1 MLIFCKLKFTKFT
14 KIGNIVEINK
24 KIGQKIKVFRKK
36 LGLQANKLSELLNIS
51 PSYLN
56 LIESGKRNI
65 DGDLLLRVCQELR
78 IELSD
83 ITSDKEINLNNAKIA
98 ISKFSKNKN
107 IKNLDLKIGPKIK
120 AFRRQLGLQANK
132 FAEQLKIS
140 PSYLNLIESGKRNID
155 GNLLIKIS
163 QELRVE
169 LSDLTS
175 KEDVNLENDITEL
188 LDDQLFE
195 GLDILGPEVKDLV
208 NTNPKI
214 AKALIKLGDNFKQKD
229 HEIVN
234 KVENISGKIID
245 SRKAAFPGEV
255 ISDFLQENKNFFP
268 KLENFANN
276 IFEKVKQ
283 NNRTRYIALCEF
295 LNSEYGIIVKD
306 IIPEEGK
313 PFSKIYKTKEK
324 ELFLSDYL
332 SIETKKLHAA
342 AQIAQEGASKEI
354 DEYLSTFSFPSQ
366 EAKKLTRVALL
377 NYCGAAILMPYKLFH
392 KECKELKYDLE
403 LLQNTFA
410 TSFEQV
416 AHRVTCL
423 QDPDLPGIPFH
434 FLRVDVAGNISK
446 RFSLSGIEI
455 PRYGGACPRWNVYS
469 AFSRPGVIQA
479 AVSKMT
485 NGEKYVCIARTV
497 EKGVGRYG
505 QKKSML
511 SIGLGCEAKYA
522 KDFVYTENLDL
533 NDKKSELPIGVS
545 CRTCDR
551 LDCSQRAF
559 PPLHKKFD
567 IDINSR
573 GVSVYV
579 SE

>member
-1 MLIFCKLKFTKFT
+1 MVNFDKELGL
-14 KIGNIVEINK
+14 
-24 KIGQKIKVFRKK
+24 KIKNYRRK
-36 LGLQANKLSELLNIS
+36 LGLQAKKLAQQINIS

-56 LIESGKRNI
+56 LIESGKRKI
-65 DGDLLLRVCQELR
+65 DGDLLLKISQELR
-78 IELSD
+78 IDFSDLSLNEEID
-83 ITSDKEINLNNAKIA
+83 INNSKKAIANFKSNQKISDFN
-98 ISKFSKNKN
+98 
-107 IKNLDLKIGPKIK
+107 LKIGPKIK
-120 AFRRQLGLQANK
+120 AFRRQLGIQANK
-132 FAEQLKIS
+132 LAEELGIS
-140 PSYLNLIESGKRNID
+140 ASYLNLIESGKRRID
-155 GNLLIKIS
+155 GNLVIRVCKELKINL
-163 QELRVE
+163 E
-169 LSDLTS
+169 DLTS
-175 KEDVNLENDITEL
+175 KADLNLENNISEL
-188 LDDQLFE
+188 LSDEIFE
-195 GLDILGPEVKDLV
+195 DLDILGPEVKDLV
-208 NTNPKI
+208 NSNPKI
-214 AKALIKLGDNFKQKD
+214 AKALVKLGDNFKQKD
-229 HEIVN
+229 IEIVN

-255 ISDFLQENKNFFP
+255 VSDFLQDNKNFFP
-268 KLENFANN
+268 KLEDFANL
-276 IFEKVKQ
+276 IFEKIKQ
-283 NNRTRYIALCEF
+283 NNRTRYVALCGF
-295 LNSEYGIIVKD
+295 LKSEYNIRVID
-306 IIPEEGK
+306 IIPEESK
-313 PFSKIYKTKEK
+313 PFSKIYDSKKK
-324 ELFLSDYL
+324 ELLLSDYISL
-332 SIETKKLHAA
+332 ETKKLHAA
-342 AQIAQEGASKEI
+342 AQIAQVGAAREI
-354 DEYLSTFSFPSQ
+354 EDYLSSFKFPTEES
-366 EAKKLTRVALL
+366 KKLTRVALL

-423 QDPDLPGIPFH
+423 QDPELPGIPFH
-434 FLRVDVAGNISK
+434 LLRVDIAGNISK

-485 NGEKYVCIARTV
+485 NGEKYVCIAKTV

-522 KDFVYTENLDL
+522 KEFVYTENLNL
-533 NDKKSELPIGVS
+533 NDKKTEIPIGVS

-567 IDINSR
+567 VDINSR

-579 SE
+579 KTDK

>member
-1 MLIFCKLKFTKFT
+1 MDI
-14 KIGNIVEINK
+14 NI
-24 KIGQKIKVFRKK
+24 KIGQKIKIFRKK
-36 LGLQANKLSELLNIS
+36 LGLQANKLAEQLEIS

-56 LIESGKRNI
+56 LIEGGKRNI
-65 DGDLLLRVCQELR
+65 DGELLLKICQELR
-78 IELSD
+78 IEFTDL
-83 ITSDKEINLNNAKIA
+83 TSEKEIDLNNSKIA
-98 ISKFSKNKN
+98 ISKFSKGTN
-107 IKNLDLKIGPKIK
+107 IKKLNLKIGPKIK

-163 QELRVE
+163 KELKVE

-175 KEDVNLENDITEL
+175 KSDVNLENDISNL

-195 GLDILGPEVKDLV
+195 DLDILGPEVKDLV

-214 AKALIKLGDNFKQKD
+214 ARALIKLGDNFKKKNHD
-229 HEIVN
+229 IIN

-245 SRKAAFPGEV
+245 SRKTSFPGEV
-255 ISDFLQENKNFFP
+255 ISDFLQENKNYFP
-268 KLENFANN
+268 KLEKFANL
-276 IFEKVKQ
+276 IFEKVQQ

-295 LNSEYGIIVKD
+295 LKKEYSIVVKD
-306 IIPEEGK
+306 VIPEEGK
-313 PFSKIYKTKEK
+313 PFSKIYDKKKK
-324 ELFLSDYL
+324 ELLLSDYNSL
-332 SIETKKLHAA
+332 ETKKLYAA
-342 AQIAQEGASKEI
+342 SQIAQEGAYIEI
-354 DEYLSTFSFPSQ
+354 NDYLSNFNFPSS
-366 EAKKLTRVALL
+366 ESKSLTQVALL
-377 NYCGAAILMPYKLFH
+377 NYCGAAILMPYELFH
-392 KECKELKYDLE
+392 SECKKLKYDLE

-423 QDPDLPGIPFH
+423 QDPKLPGIPFH
-434 FLRVDVAGNISK
+434 MLRTDIAGNISK

-469 AFSRPGVIQA
+469 AFTRPGVIQA

-505 QKKSML
+505 QSRSIL

-522 KDFVYTENLDL
+522 KEFVYTENIDIS
-533 NDKKSELPIGVS
+533 DKKTEIPIGVS

-567 IDINSR
+567 VDINNR

-579 SE
+579 SD

>member
-1 MLIFCKLKFTKFT
+1 MSQIDTE
-14 KIGNIVEINK
+14 IGK
-24 KIGQKIKVFRKK
+24 KIKVFRQK
-36 LGLQANKLSELLNIS
+36 LGLQAKKLAEEIRIS

-56 LIESGKRNI
+56 LIESGKRKI
-65 DGDLLLRVCQELR
+65 DSDLLLRICQELR

-83 ITSDKEINLNNAKIA
+83 LIGNQNIDLNNSKIA
-98 ISKFSKNKN
+98 ISNYSRKKD
-107 IKNLDLKIGPKIK
+107 IKELNLKIGPKIK
-120 AFRRQLGLQANK
+120 AFRRQLGIQANTLSL
-132 FAEQLKIS
+132 QLGIS
-140 PSYLNLIESGKRNID
+140 PSYLNLIESGKRKID
-155 GNLLIKIS
+155 GDLILKICK
-163 QELRVE
+163 ELKIQ

-175 KEDVNLENDITEL
+175 KTDLNLENNISEL
-188 LDDQLFE
+188 LGDELFE
-195 GLDILGPEVKDLV
+195 DLDILGPEVKDLV

-229 HEIVN
+229 HEIEN
-234 KVENISGKIID
+234 RVENLSGKIID
-245 SRKAAFPGEV
+245 NRKGSFPGEV
-255 ISDFLQENKNFFP
+255 VSDFLQENKNYFP
-268 KLENFANN
+268 KLENFANEVFN
-276 IFEKVKQ
+276 EIKINNRATYMSLCNFLKNKYGIKVKDV
-283 NNRTRYIALCEF
+283 LP
-295 LNSEYGIIVKD
+295 K
-306 IIPEEGK
+306 EEK
-313 PFSKIYKTKEK
+313 PFSKMFYKKNR
-324 ELFLSDYL
+324 ELLLSDYVAL
-332 SIETKKLHAA
+332 ETKKLYAG
-342 AQIAQEGASKEI
+342 AQIAQEGAMDII
-354 DEYLSTFSFPSQ
+354 DNYLSNFSFPSD
-366 EAKKLTRVALL
+366 ESKKLTKVALL
-377 NYCGAAILMPYKLFH
+377 NYCGAAILMPYKMFH
-392 KECKELKYDLE
+392 NECMKQKYDLE

-410 TSFEQV
+410 CTFEQI

-479 AVSKMT
+479 ALSKMT

-505 QKKSML
+505 RKKSML

-522 KDFVYTENLDL
+522 KDFIYTEHMDL
-533 NDKKSELPIGVS
+533 SDKKSEIPIGVS

-567 IDINSR
+567 VDINTR

-579 SE
+579 ND

>member
-1 MLIFCKLKFTKFT
+1 MSINTN
-14 KIGNIVEINK
+14 IGSNIK
-24 KIGQKIKVFRKK
+24 KFRKK
-36 LGLQANKLSELLNIS
+36 LGLQANKLAEQLGIS

-65 DGDLLLRVCQELR
+65 DGDLLIKICNELR
-78 IELSD
+78 IELTDLS
-83 ITSDKEINLNNAKIA
+83 SEKEINLNNSKIA
-98 ISKFSKNKN
+98 ITKFLKNKN
-107 IKNLDLKIGPKIK
+107 INKLDLKIGPKIK

-132 FAEQLKIS
+132 LAEQLGIS

-155 GNLLIKIS
+155 GDFLIKIS
-163 QELRVE
+163 KELRVD

-175 KEDVNLENDITEL
+175 RSDVNLENDISEL

-195 GLDILGPEVKDLV
+195 DLDILGPEVKDLV

-214 AKALIKLGDNFKQKD
+214 ARALIKLGDNFRQKD

-234 KVENISGKIID
+234 KVEKISSNKID
-245 SRKAAFPGEV
+245 NRKTSFPGEV
-255 ISDFLQENKNFFP
+255 ISDFLQNNKNYFP
-268 KLENFANN
+268 KLETFANK
-276 IFEKVKQ
+276 IFEKIQV
-283 NNRTRYIALCEF
+283 NNRTRYIALCDY
-295 LNSEYGIIVKD
+295 LKSEYSIIVKD
-306 IIPEEGK
+306 IIPQNGK
-313 PFSKIYKTKEK
+313 PFSKIYNEKKK
-324 ELFLSDYL
+324 ELLLSDYNTL
-332 SIETKKLHAA
+332 ETKKLHAA
-342 AQIAQEGASKEI
+342 SQIAQEGAFKEI
-354 DEYLSTFSFPSQ
+354 NEYLSNFNFPSN
-366 EAKKLTRVALL
+366 ESKRLTQVALL

-392 KECKELKYDLE
+392 SECKQLKYDLE

-423 QDPDLPGIPFH
+423 QDPKLPGIPFH
-434 FLRVDVAGNISK
+434 MLRTDIAGNISK

-469 AFSRPGVIQA
+469 AFTRPGVIQA

-505 QKKSML
+505 QSRSIL

-522 KDFVYTENLDL
+522 KEFVYTENLDIS
-533 NDKKSELPIGVS
+533 DKKTEIPIGVS

-567 IDINSR
+567 IDINTR

-579 SE
+579 SDNNS

>member
-1 MLIFCKLKFTKFT
+1 MSQI
-14 KIGNIVEINK
+14 
-24 KIGQKIKVFRKK
+24 
-36 LGLQANKLSELLNIS
+36 
-51 PSYLN
+51 
-56 LIESGKRNI
+56 
-65 DGDLLLRVCQELR
+65 
-78 IELSD
+78 
-83 ITSDKEINLNNAKIA
+83 
-98 ISKFSKNKN
+98 
-107 IKNLDLKIGPKIK
+107 DLKLGPKIK
-120 AFRRQLGLQANK
+120 AFRRQMGIQANK
-132 FAEQLKIS
+132 LAIQLNIS
-140 PSYLNLIESGKRNID
+140 PSYLTLIEGGKRKID
-155 GNLLIKIS
+155 ADLLLKIC
-163 QELRVE
+163 QELKIDI
-169 LSDLTS
+169 SDLTKKS
-175 KEDVNLENDITEL
+175 DLNLVNNISEL
-188 LDDQLFE
+188 LDDKLFE
-195 GLDILGPEVKDLV
+195 DLDILGPEVQDLV

-214 AKALIKLGDNFKQKD
+214 ARALIKLGDNFKKKD
-229 HEIVN
+229 HELVN
-234 KVENISGKIID
+234 KIEKLSGKIVD
-245 SRKAAFPGEV
+245 NRKNSFPGEV
-255 ISDFLQENKNFFP
+255 ISDFLQENKNYFS
-268 KLENFANN
+268 KLEEFADK
-276 IFEKVKQ
+276 IFDKVKQ
-283 NNRTRYIALCEF
+283 NNRTRYIALCNF
-295 LNSEYGIIVKD
+295 LKSEYNISVKD

-313 PFSKIYKTKEK
+313 PFSKIYNSKNK

-332 SIETKKLHAA
+332 SLETKKLHAA
-342 AQIAQEGASKEI
+342 AQIAQEGASDKI
-354 DEYLSTFSFPSQ
+354 NEYLETFNFPSD
-366 EAKKLTRVALL
+366 ESKKLSKVALL

-392 KECKELKYDLE
+392 SECKKLKYDLE

-416 AHRVTCL
+416 THRVTCL
-423 QDPDLPGIPFH
+423 NDSKLPGVPFH

-533 NDKKSELPIGVS
+533 NDKKSEIPVGVS

-567 IDINSR
+567 VDINNR

-579 SE
+579 ND

>member
-1 MLIFCKLKFTKFT
+1 MSKLDS
-14 KIGNIVEINK
+14 KIGP
-24 KIGQKIKVFRKK
+24 KIKAFRRQI
-36 LGLQANKLSELLNIS
+36 GLQANKLSEELNIS

-56 LIESGKRNI
+56 LIEKGKRKI
-65 DGDLLLRVCQELR
+65 DGDLLIKVCEKLR
-78 IELSD
+78 I
-83 ITSDKEINLNNAKIA
+83 
-98 ISKFSKNKN
+98 
-107 IKNLDLKIGPKIK
+107 
-120 AFRRQLGLQANK
+120 
-132 FAEQLKIS
+132 
-140 PSYLNLIESGKRNID
+140 
-155 GNLLIKIS
+155 
-163 QELRVE
+163 E

-175 KEDVNLENDITEL
+175 KTDLNLENNISEL
-188 LDDQLFE
+188 LSDELFE
-195 GLDILGPEVKDLV
+195 DLDILGPEVKDLV

-283 NNRTRYIALCEF
+283 NNRTRYIALCDF
-295 LNSEYGIIVKD
+295 LKYEYGITVKD
-306 IIPEEGK
+306 VIPEEGK
-313 PFSKIYKTKEK
+313 PFSKIYKSKHK
-324 ELFLSDYL
+324 ELLLSDYL
-332 SIETKKLHAA
+332 SLETKKLHAA
-342 AQIAQEGASKEI
+342 AQISQEGASKEI
-354 DEYLSTFSFPSQ
+354 DEYLATFNFPSE

-377 NYCGAAILMPYKLFH
+377 NYSGAAILMPYKLFH

-423 QDPDLPGIPFH
+423 QDPSLPGIPFH

-485 NGEKYVCIARTV
+485 NGEKYVCIAKTV

>member
-1 MLIFCKLKFTKFT
+1 M
-14 KIGNIVEINK
+14 EINRQ
-24 KIGQKIKVFRKK
+24 IGLKIKSFRKK
-36 LGLQANKLSELLNIS
+36 LGLQAKKLAEQLSIS

-56 LIESGKRNI
+56 LIESGKRNL
-65 DGDLLLRVCQELR
+65 DADLLLKICQELR

-83 ITSDKEINLNNAKIA
+83 LRSEKEIDLNNSKLA
-98 ISKFSKNKN
+98 ISKFSKEKN
-107 IKNLDLKIGPKIK
+107 INKSNLKIGPKIK

-132 FAEQLKIS
+132 FAEQLDIS
-140 PSYLNLIESGKRNID
+140 PSYLNLIEGNKRKID
-155 GNLLIKIS
+155 GDLLIKIS
-163 QELRVE
+163 KELRVD

-175 KEDVNLENDITEL
+175 KSDINLENDISDL

-195 GLDILGPEVKDLV
+195 DLDILGPEVKDLV

-214 AKALIKLGDNFKQKD
+214 AKALIKLGDNYRQKD
-229 HEIVN
+229 HDIIN

-245 SRKAAFPGEV
+245 SRKTSFPGEV
-255 ISDFLQENKNFFP
+255 ISDFLQENKNYFP
-268 KLENFANN
+268 RLEDFANS
-276 IFEKVKQ
+276 IFEKVQK
-283 NNRTRYIALCEF
+283 NNRTRYIALCDF
-295 LNSEYGIIVKD
+295 LKKEYSITVKD
-306 IIPEEGK
+306 IIPEEKK
-313 PFSKIYKTKEK
+313 PFSKVFDQKKK
-324 ELFLSDYL
+324 ELLLSDYNSL
-332 SIETKKLHAA
+332 ETKKLHAA
-342 AQIAQEGASKEI
+342 AQIAQEGAIEI
-354 DEYLSTFSFPSQ
+354 INDYLSKFKFPSD
-366 EAKKLTRVALL
+366 ESRRLTQVALL

-392 KECKELKYDLE
+392 AECKKLKYDLQ

-423 QDPDLPGIPFH
+423 QDMKLPGIPFH
-434 FLRVDVAGNISK
+434 FLRVDMAGNISK

-469 AFSRPGVIQA
+469 AFTRPGVIQA

-505 QKKSML
+505 QSKSIL

-522 KDFVYTENLDL
+522 KEFVYTENLDIT
-533 NDKKSELPIGVS
+533 DKKTEIPIGVS

-567 IDINSR
+567 VDINTR

-579 SE
+579 NDNRNK

>member
-1 MLIFCKLKFTKFT
+1 MSQIDL
-14 KIGNIVEINK
+14 KIGP
-24 KIGQKIKVFRKK
+24 KIKSFRRQ
-36 LGLQANKLSELLNIS
+36 LGIQANKLAEQLGIS
-51 PSYLN
+51 ASYLN
-56 LIESGKRNI
+56 LIESGKRKI
-65 DGDLLLRVCQELR
+65 DGDLLLKVCE
-78 IELSD
+78 E
-83 ITSDKEINLNNAKIA
+83 
-98 ISKFSKNKN
+98 
-107 IKNLDLKIGPKIK
+107 LKI
-120 AFRRQLGLQANK
+120 
-132 FAEQLKIS
+132 
-140 PSYLNLIESGKRNID
+140 
-155 GNLLIKIS
+155 
-163 QELRVE
+163 E
-169 LSDLTS
+169 LSDLTNKS
-175 KEDVNLENDITEL
+175 DLNLVNDISEL

-195 GLDILGPEVKDLV
+195 DLDIVGPEVKDLV

-229 HEIVN
+229 HEIIN
-234 KVENISGKIID
+234 KVENLSGKIID
-245 SRKAAFPGEV
+245 SRKTAFPGEV
-255 ISDFLQENKNFFP
+255 ISDFLQEKKNYFP
-268 KLENFANN
+268 KLEEFANN
-276 IFEKVKQ
+276 IFEKVQK
-283 NNRTRYIALCEF
+283 NNRTRYVALCEF
-295 LNSEYGIIVKD
+295 LKTEYSITVKD
-306 IIPEEGK
+306 VIPDEGK
-313 PFSKIYKTKEK
+313 PFSKIFDKNKK
-324 ELFLSDYL
+324 ELLLSDYNSL
-332 SIETKKLHAA
+332 ETKKLHAA
-342 AQIAQEGASKEI
+342 AQIAQEGAMGEI
-354 DEYLSTFSFPSQ
+354 NNYLSEFKFPTEES
-366 EAKKLTRVALL
+366 KRLTQIALL
-377 NYCGAAILMPYKLFH
+377 NYCGAAILMPYRLFH
-392 KECKELKYDLE
+392 SECKKLKYDLE

-416 AHRVTCL
+416 AHRVTSL
-423 QDPDLPGIPFH
+423 QDPKLPGIPFH

-522 KDFVYTENLDL
+522 KDFVYTENLSL
-533 NDKKSELPIGVS
+533 SDKKTEIPIGVS

-567 IDINSR
+567 VDVNAR

-579 SE
+579 SD

>member
-1 MLIFCKLKFTKFT
+1 MSINTN
-14 KIGNIVEINK
+14 IGSNIK
-24 KIGQKIKVFRKK
+24 KFRKK
-36 LGLQANKLSELLNIS
+36 LGLQANKLAEQLGIS

-65 DGDLLLRVCQELR
+65 DGDLLIKICNELR
-78 IELSD
+78 IELTDLS
-83 ITSDKEINLNNAKIA
+83 SEKEINLNNSKIA
-98 ISKFSKNKN
+98 ITKFLKNKN
-107 IKNLDLKIGPKIK
+107 INKLDLKIGPKIK

-132 FAEQLKIS
+132 LAEQLGIS

-155 GNLLIKIS
+155 GDFLIKIS
-163 QELRVE
+163 KELRVD

-175 KEDVNLENDITEL
+175 RSDVNLENDISEL

-195 GLDILGPEVKDLV
+195 DLDILGPEVKDLV

-214 AKALIKLGDNFKQKD
+214 ARALIKLGDNFRQKD
-229 HEIVN
+229 HDIVN
-234 KVENISGKIID
+234 KVEKISSNKID
-245 SRKAAFPGEV
+245 NRKTSFPGEV
-255 ISDFLQENKNFFP
+255 ISDFLQNNKNYFP
-268 KLENFANN
+268 KLETFANK
-276 IFEKVKQ
+276 IFEKIQV
-283 NNRTRYIALCEF
+283 NNRTRYIALCDY
-295 LNSEYGIIVKD
+295 LKSEYSIIVKD
-306 IIPEEGK
+306 IIPQNGK
-313 PFSKIYKTKEK
+313 PFSKIYNEKKK
-324 ELFLSDYL
+324 ELLLSDYNTL
-332 SIETKKLHAA
+332 ETKKLHAA
-342 AQIAQEGASKEI
+342 SQIAQEGAFKEI
-354 DEYLSTFSFPSQ
+354 NEYLSNFNFPSN
-366 EAKKLTRVALL
+366 ESKRLTQVALL

-392 KECKELKYDLE
+392 SECKQLKYDLE

-423 QDPDLPGIPFH
+423 QDPKLPGIPFH
-434 FLRVDVAGNISK
+434 MLRTDIAGNISK

-469 AFSRPGVIQA
+469 AFTRPGVIQA

-505 QKKSML
+505 QSRSIL

-522 KDFVYTENLDL
+522 KEFVYTENLDIS
-533 NDKKSELPIGVS
+533 DKKTEIPIGVS

-567 IDINSR
+567 IDINTR

-579 SE
+579 SDNNS

>member
-1 MLIFCKLKFTKFT
+1 MKFVVNNNLQSLQIENMSQIDL
-14 KIGNIVEINK
+14 KIGP
-24 KIGQKIKVFRKK
+24 KIKSFRRQ
-36 LGLQANKLSELLNIS
+36 LGLQANKLAEQLGIS
-51 PSYLN
+51 ASYLN
-56 LIESGKRNI
+56 LIESGKRKI
-65 DGDLLLRVCQELR
+65 DGDLLLKVCE
-78 IELSD
+78 E
-83 ITSDKEINLNNAKIA
+83 
-98 ISKFSKNKN
+98 
-107 IKNLDLKIGPKIK
+107 LKI
-120 AFRRQLGLQANK
+120 
-132 FAEQLKIS
+132 
-140 PSYLNLIESGKRNID
+140 
-155 GNLLIKIS
+155 
-163 QELRVE
+163 E
-169 LSDLTS
+169 LSDLTNKS
-175 KEDVNLENDITEL
+175 DLNLVNDISEL
-188 LDDQLFE
+188 LDDKLFE
-195 GLDILGPEVKDLV
+195 DLDIVGPEVKDLV

-229 HEIVN
+229 HEIIN
-234 KVENISGKIID
+234 KVENLSGKIID
-245 SRKAAFPGEV
+245 SRKTAFPGEV
-255 ISDFLQENKNFFP
+255 ISDFLQEKKNYFP
-268 KLENFANN
+268 KLEEFANN
-276 IFEKVKQ
+276 VFEKVQK
-283 NNRTRYIALCEF
+283 NNRTRYVALCEF
-295 LNSEYGIIVKD
+295 LKTEYSITVKD
-306 IIPEEGK
+306 VIPDEGK
-313 PFSKIYKTKEK
+313 PFSKIFDKNKK
-324 ELFLSDYL
+324 ELLLSDYNSL
-332 SIETKKLHAA
+332 ETKKLHAA
-342 AQIAQEGASKEI
+342 AQIAQEGGMEEI
-354 DEYLSTFSFPSQ
+354 NNYLSEFKFPTEES
-366 EAKKLTRVALL
+366 KRLTQIALL

-392 KECKELKYDLE
+392 SECKKLKYDLE

-416 AHRVTCL
+416 AHRVTSL
-423 QDPDLPGIPFH
+423 QDPKLPGISFH

-522 KDFVYTENLDL
+522 KDFVYTENLSL
-533 NDKKSELPIGVS
+533 SDKKTEIPIGVS

-567 IDINSR
+567 VDVNAR

-579 SE
+579 SD